1 MTPEISLLVSGLVF
15 GLSGGL
21 TPGPLLA
28 LILSQSLK
36 HGIREGIKVA
46 IAPLLT
52 DLPIILVALFLI
64 SRISEIDLLV
74 GVVALLGGGY
84 LAYLGGESLL
94 FKGASLNAEKA
105 KPRSIQ
111 KGMITNFL
119 NPSPYLFWF
128 TVGAPTVLKGI
139 EQGVTS
145 AALFIIGL
153 YLTLVGSK
161 VLLAVAAGRSRDFLR
176 SRHYIYT
183 VRFLGLVLFFFA
195 VRFLVE
201 GIQAFQRV

>member
-1 MTPEISLLVSGLVF
+1 MTPEISLLVTGLVF

-21 TPGPLLA
+21 TPGPLSA

-36 HGIREGIKVA
+36 YGIQEGVKIA

-74 GVVALLGGGY
+74 GVVALSGGAY
-84 LAYLGGESLL
+84 LAYLGCESLL
-94 FKGASLNAEKA
+94 FKGADLHADKA

-111 KGMITNFL
+111 KGMITNIL

-128 TVGAPTVLKGI
+128 TLGAPSVLKGM
-139 EQGVTS
+139 EQGVTP
-145 AALFIIGL
+145 AVLFLIGL
-153 YLTLVGSK
+153 YLMLVGSK
-161 VLLAVAAGRSRDFLR
+161 VLLAVVAGRSRDFL
-176 SRHYIYT
+176 SSKHYIYT
-183 VRFLGLVLFFFA
+183 IRFLGLVLFFFA
-195 VRFLVE
+195 GRFLLE
-201 GIQAFQRV
+201 GIQAFQRA